1 MCGICGFFGE
11 TENSKETL
19 KRMMDKIAHRGPD
32 DEGMYVDKL
41 AAIGHRRLSIID
53 LNHGAQPMYN
63 ETGDLAI
70 VFNGEIYNHLELRK
84 DLIAKGHK
92 FSNESDTEC
101 LIHGYEEY
109 GVGLLDKL
117 RGMFAFVIWNA
128 EKKEMFGARDHF
140 GIKPF
145 YYAQMDNHLIFG
157 SETKAILEFPGFPK
171 EVNEEALEQYL
182 SFQYSV
188 LPETFF
194 KGIYRLPAGHYMTY
208 KDGKLTIERYFDPMM
223 EPKEQGDLEETVS
236 KIEEVVHDTVDAHMI
251 ADVEVGSLLS
261 SGVDSSYVVSEFP
274 GEKTFTVGFLDKE
287 SKYNEIRYAESL
299 VEELGKK
306 NFSKNIDSDEYFD
319 SIETVMYYMDEPLA
333 DPSCIALYFVDQLAA
348 EQIKVVLS
356 GEGADEFFGGYNI
369 YHEPLSLKKY
379 QKLPKALRKGLA
391 GVAKKMPNVK
401 GKNFVIRGS
410 KTVEERFIGNANMF
424 SVEDREK
431 LLKTKLTHQS
441 PQELVASTYAKVQHL
456 NDIAKMQYID
466 TNFWLQG
473 DILLKADKM
482 SMAHCLE
489 SRVPFLDVRVFE
501 YAKTLPIDFRCD
513 KEATKKAFRIA
524 AKRHIPEAT
533 ANKKKLG
540 FPVPIRV
547 WLKEDKYYNKV
558 METLTNENA
567 QRFFNTEILEQLMK
581 EHREGKADH
590 SRRIW
595 TVYVFLV
602 WYGVYFEQENFV
614 PINQAWLDKRLKTV
628 TKN

>member
-11 TENSKETL
+11 KEDSKAVL
-19 KRMMDKIAHRGPD
+19 KKMMDKIAHRGPD

-63 ETGDLAI
+63 ESGDIAI

-109 GVGLLDKL
+109 GTDLLKKL
-117 RGMFAFVIWNA
+117 RGMFAFVIWDA
-128 EKKEMFGARDHF
+128 EKQVMFGARDHF

-145 YYAQMDNHLIFG
+145 YYTQTGKHLVFA
-157 SETKAILEFPGFPK
+157 SEIKAILEFP
-171 EVNEEALEQYL
+171 EVEKKVNVAALEQYL

-194 KGIYRLPAGHYMTY
+194 QGIYRLPAGHYMTY
-208 KDGKLTIERYFDPMM
+208 ENGKLTVERYFDPIM
-223 EPKEQGDLEETVS
+223 EPKESGDLEQTVQEIET
-236 KIEEVVHDTVDAHMI
+236 VVHDTVDAHMI

-274 GEKTFTVGFLDKE
+274 GEKTFTVGFLDKQ
-287 SKYNEIRYAESL
+287 SQYNEIRYAESL
-299 VEELGKK
+299 VEELHKK

-379 QKLPKALRKGLA
+379 QKIPKSIRKGIA
-391 GVAKKMPNVK
+391 GIAKKMPDIK
-401 GKNFVIRGS
+401 GRDFVIRGS

-431 LLKTKLTHQS
+431 LLKTSLTHIT
-441 PQELVASTYAKVQHL
+441 PQEIVSTTYDKVKNL

-489 SRVPFLDVRVFE
+489 SRVPFLDVKVFE

-513 KEATKKAFRIA
+513 QEATKKAFRIA

-547 WLKEDKYYNKV
+547 WLKEDRYYNKV
-558 METLTNENA
+558 LSVLTSDA
-567 QRFFNTEILEQLMK
+567 AKQFFHTEILEKLME
-581 EHREGKADH
+581 EHKQGKADN

-595 TVYVFLV
+595 TVYVFLI
-602 WYGVYFEQENFV
+602 WYKVYFQEEQFE
-614 PINQAWLDKRLKTV
+614 PINREWINQRVRTR
-628 TKN
+628 